1 MLAKNY
7 QVALITA
14 GESLCVDQRAEDLGI
29 QHVFK
34 GVLEK
39 LPVLMKLIEDL
50 HVKLEEVA
58 YMGDDWIDLP
68 ILEKVGC
75 AACPSDAVPCVQAAC
90 TFISKCTGGNGAV
103 RELCDAVLEAQRPC
117 AG

>member
-1 MLAKNY
+1 MISKGY

-14 GESLCVDQRAEDLGI
+14 GESLYVDQRAEDLGI

-34 GVLEK
+34 GVLDK
-39 LPVLMKLIEDL
+39 LPVLLGLIEKL
-50 HVKLEEVA
+50 HIKLEEVA

-90 TFISKCTGGNGAV
+90 SFISQHTGGNGAV

-117 AG
+117 AD